1 MFEYECKHLSVR
13 VEMGWSGHIP
23 ENQYPTMLHYDWFAQ
38 QKRLEQTNDSKK
50 ARANKRKSQD
60 FIVSS

>member
-1 MFEYECKHLSVR
+1 
-13 VEMGWSGHIP
+13 MGWSGHIP